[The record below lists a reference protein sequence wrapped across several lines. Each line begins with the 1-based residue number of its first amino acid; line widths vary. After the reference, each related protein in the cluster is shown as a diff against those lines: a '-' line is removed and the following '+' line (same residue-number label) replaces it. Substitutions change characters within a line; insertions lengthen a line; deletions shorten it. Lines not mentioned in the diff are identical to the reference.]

1 MVRGK
6 AVRVPARTRR
16 SQERTADRARAAS
29 REAPL
34 VAAAAEV
41 AKLQRDVEEQ
51 MREAQRLTEDLRR
64 QNPDMQKGGSTPEE
78 WQRSVSAPGTEAF
91 KQDFAKWESLKK
103 NLMLALEQTE
113 SKLSDQLR
121 AREKVDR
128 LNVGR
133 YESAPESYREL
144 VDRYYQSLA
153 TPRRP
158 PR

>member
-1 MVRGK
+1 
-6 AVRVPARTRR
+6 
-16 SQERTADRARAAS
+16 
-29 REAPL
+29 
-34 VAAAAEV
+34 
-41 AKLQRDVEEQ
+41 
-51 MREAQRLTEDLRR
+51 
-64 QNPDMQKGGSTPEE
+64 
-78 WQRSVSAPGTEAF
+78 
-91 KQDFAKWESLKK
+91 LKN
-103 NLMLALEQTE
+103 NLLLALEQTE

-153 TPRRP
+153 TPRRA